1 MVVVVVVVVDV
12 VVVISTFSVVLLALA
27 LLHLLEHLLEH
38 LDLLHGLTGLVVTM
52 TTGGLLTISG
62 ASVTTGC
69 GRRTVLREHFD
80 RTAAPHLDFSCLS
93 PPTSGLSAAAGVG
106 LAGVGDGLLTWHG
119 DCPLPP
125 QVFLCKQ
132 GLLTSPLCV
141 FPQLLR
147 PILLVM

>member
-1 MVVVVVVVVDV
+1 MVVVDVVVVVVDV

-38 LDLLHGLTGLVVTM
+38 LDLLHGLTGLLVTI

-69 GRRTVLREHFD
+69 GKRTVLREHFD

-106 LAGVGDGLLTWHG
+106 FGVGDGLLT
-119 DCPLPP
+119 
-125 QVFLCKQ
+125 
-132 GLLTSPLCV
+132 
-141 FPQLLR
+141 
-147 PILLVM
+147 